1 MRRRW
6 IALFLVTVLVSFHF
20 APAAYA
26 IFGFGDIVFDPSNFA
41 EAVEQ
46 VVRLEQQYAQLVQ
59 TYQMIRNQ
67 YEQAKWM
74 AKRVPVDMIRRYR
87 AAATPWNNSSATN
100 TYGTTAGWM
109 NGINKGLDVSEGY
122 L

>member
-1 MRRRW
+1 MKRRW
-6 IALFLVTVLVSFHF
+6 IAVLLVTALVSLHIV
-20 APAAYA
+20 PAAYA

-74 AKRVPVDMIRRYR
+74 AKRVPVDMVHRYR
-87 AAATPWNNSSATN
+87 APATAWNNSSATK
-100 TYGTTAGWM
+100 TYGTRA
-109 NGINKGLDVSEGY
+109 
-122 L
+122 